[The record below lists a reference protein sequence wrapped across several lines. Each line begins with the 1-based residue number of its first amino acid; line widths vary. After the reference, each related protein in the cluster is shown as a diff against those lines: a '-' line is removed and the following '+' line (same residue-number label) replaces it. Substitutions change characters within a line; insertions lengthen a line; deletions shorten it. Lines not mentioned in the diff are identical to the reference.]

1 MLFVAQCLSTIM
13 PIILT
18 MIIERPGEVERLG
31 AGNWR
36 LVFGRRKTG
45 KSYLVENCTKYD
57 DYFFV
62 GRDRRIIEKVRW
74 TEHGYDGFREIL
86 RRDLDGGKSVVVDEF
101 HRLGDDF
108 LDYLHALPQKGQL
121 TIISSTLHTARML
134 FNRRS
139 PLLGKFAEVKIPI
152 IGLRD
157 ALAAV
162 QGKELGP
169 REMMEKAVLLREP
182 IAIQL
187 LEKGGTRRVMEMLR
201 LTVPGL
207 IGEIF
212 SEEDRKLSAVYE
224 GVIRAAAIGKTTSGE
239 MSSYLFSRK
248 LLARDDPSLLQQY
261 LDNLIEFGILYRIPV
276 WGRNRMVYKHVSP
289 LTRMYYYLDEKYGI
303 GERELSADET
313 ASFMREIMPRIIED
327 AVRESM
333 AEYLGMRS
341 YLHEAADF
349 EVDGIFSRFKK
360 PDVALEVKW
369 GRNVSAG
376 EVMRARERLE
386 RIPAPKKILFVADKK
401 GMRAGGMELMDA
413 RDLLAGPADH

>member
-1 MLFVAQCLSTIM
+1 M

-18 MIIERPGEVERLG
+18 MIIERPGEAGKLG

-36 LVFGRRKTG
+36 LVYGRRKTG

-86 RRDLDGGKSVVVDEF
+86 RRGLEGGKSIVVDEF
-101 HRLGDDF
+101 HRLGDEF

-121 TIISSTLHTARML
+121 TLVSSTLHTARML
-134 FNRRS
+134 FDRRS
-139 PLLGKFAEVKIPI
+139 PLLGKLVGIRIPI
-152 IGLRD
+152 ISLRD

-162 QGKELGP
+162 RGKGLGP
-169 REMMEKAVLLREP
+169 REMMERAVLLREP
-182 IAIQL
+182 TAIQL
-187 LEKGGTRRVMEMLR
+187 IEKDGTRRVVELLR

-261 LDNLIEFGILYRIPV
+261 LYNLVEFGILNRIPV
-276 WGRNRMVYKHVSP
+276 WGRKRMVYRHASP
-289 LTRMYYYLDEKYGI
+289 LTKMFYYLDEKYGI
-303 GERELSADET
+303 AERELTANET
-313 ASFMREIMPRIIED
+313 AGYMRELMPRIIED

-333 AEYLGMRS
+333 AEMLGMRS

-349 EVDGIFSRFKK
+349 EVDGIFARFKK
-360 PDVALEVKW
+360 PEVTLEVKW
-369 GRNVSAG
+369 GRNMDAG
-376 EVMRARERLE
+376 EVVKARERLE
-386 RIPAPKKILFVADKK
+386 RIPAQRKILFVTDKK
-401 GMRAGGMELMDA
+401 GIKAGGMELMDA
-413 RDLLAGPADH
+413 RDLLSGPPGP